1 MFIRNTVID
10 KNKIQDVVN
19 NRMFLTYESLKK
31 EWDEVCA
38 LSREMDMEP
47 IPNKEFNFYEMYDLS
62 LSTSLFDLSLVE
74 LEFIRENNLF
84 DLDENNIQDLR
95 CKMILDK
102 KINDY
107 KSTLDGLQRFL
118 QNGNLGSYF
127 SNFGD
132 LFHMSAQGLKITKIL
147 DLDNDSVEL
156 TPEGIKLK
164 ECIKNIT
171 TLHTENFKSAKR
183 DFNKKK

>member
-1 MFIRNTVID
+1 MFIKNVVID
-10 KNKIQDVVN
+10 KNKIQSVVN
-19 NRMFLTYESLKK
+19 NRTFLTYESLKK

-62 LSTSLFDLSLVE
+62 FSTSLFDLSLVE
-74 LEFIRENNLF
+74 LEFIRDNNLF

-147 DLDNDSVEL
+147 DLDNDNVEL

-164 ECIKNIT
+164 ECIKNIKK
-171 TLHTENFKSAKR
+171 LHTENFKNAHR
-183 DFNKKK
+183 GFNTKK

>member
-1 MFIRNTVID
+1 MNLLILDFIND
-10 KNKIQDVVN
+10 
-19 NRMFLTYESLKK
+19 
-31 EWDEVCA
+31 
-38 LSREMDMEP
+38 
-47 IPNKEFNFYEMYDLS
+47 
-62 LSTSLFDLSLVE
+62 
-74 LEFIRENNLF
+74 NLF

-132 LFHMSAQGLKITKIL
+132 LFHPPL
-147 DLDNDSVEL
+147 DV
-156 TPEGIKLK
+156 P
-164 ECIKNIT
+164 
-171 TLHTENFKSAKR
+171 
-183 DFNKKK
+183 